1 MPQSLEV
8 LLKTGFYPAIFCFSR
23 KQQGNFHFV
32 DFVKAPW
39 QENVKFTPS
48 SSGENTRYFGS
59 IVAVLQGN
67 TRITMKIL
75 LALLMFLTPFVA
87 SAEIPDDVAN
97 AIRTGNAKEIS
108 KYFADNVDLKVL
120 EQENIYSKAQAELI
134 LKDFFAKHPVKEFAL
149 VHKSQPKND
158 SQFAIGTLKTYE
170 WSLSR
175 TLPYENSVRSDY
187 GDPIPYREL
196 R

>member
-1 MPQSLEV
+1 
-8 LLKTGFYPAIFCFSR
+8 
-23 KQQGNFHFV
+23 
-32 DFVKAPW
+32 
-39 QENVKFTPS
+39 
-48 SSGENTRYFGS
+48 
-59 IVAVLQGN
+59 
-67 TRITMKIL
+67 MKIL

-87 SAEIPDDVAN
+87 SADIPDDVAN

-158 SQFAIGTLKTYE
+158 SQFAIGTLKTSNGHYRVHYLMKTA
-170 WSLSR
+170 SGATTVTQFR
-175 TLPYENSVRSDY
+175 IENSD
-187 GDPIPYREL
+187 E
-196 R
+196 